1 MSSDHGPDHWDERYA
16 GRAAGDA
23 HHHGRHD
30 AHHGPSPELAGLVA
44 GVEPGLALD
53 LGTGRGRHAIW
64 LAEQGW
70 RVVAVDF
77 SAVGI
82 EQARVRSAEA
92 GVDVDWVVGDART
105 WTPGEESLGGSTG
118 GGAPRAFDLVVI
130 AYMHLEAE
138 AMQRAAAWL
147 RPGGRLLVLGHAVR
161 NLTDGH
167 DGPTDA
173 RYLHT
178 PASLRD
184 QATGLEVERCEE
196 VVRHTPEGD
205 SYDVVLSARRP
216 G

>member
-1 MSSDHGPDHWDERYA
+1 MTSDHGPDHWDERYA
-16 GRAAGDA
+16 AADVHHRAHRD
-23 HHHGRHD
+23 
-30 AHHGPSPELAGLVA
+30 PSPELAALIA
-44 GVEPGLALD
+44 DLEPGTALD

-64 LAEQGW
+64 LAQHGW
-70 RVVAVDF
+70 QVVAVDF

-82 EQARVRSAEA
+82 EQARMRAADA
-92 GVDVDWVVGDART
+92 GVDVEWVVGDART
-105 WTPGEESLGGSTG
+105 WEPGK
-118 GGAPRAFDLVVI
+118 GAAFDLVVI

-167 DGPTDA
+167 GGPKDA

-178 PASLRD
+178 PDSLRD
-184 QATGLEVERCEE
+184 KATGLEVERCEE

-205 SYDVVLSARRP
+205 SIDVVLSARRP
-216 G
+216 A